1 MISWIIATALYG
13 IFALFAYGDESP
25 FNIAVQ
31 TFLAGYIWQ
40 VGGMGWLIGWLVIMV
55 LVAVSRD

>member
-1 MISWIIATALYG
+1 MVSWIIATALYG
-13 IFALFAYGDESP
+13 IFGLFAYGDESP